1 MAGPVETV
9 VDAFATQELF
19 VQALL
24 GGLVVAGMTLFGA
37 SLVLVWRGMTAHAR

>member
-9 VDAFATQELF
+9 VDAFAGQGLF

-24 GGLVVAGMTLFGA
+24 GGLGSPG
-37 SLVLVWRGMTAHAR
+37 